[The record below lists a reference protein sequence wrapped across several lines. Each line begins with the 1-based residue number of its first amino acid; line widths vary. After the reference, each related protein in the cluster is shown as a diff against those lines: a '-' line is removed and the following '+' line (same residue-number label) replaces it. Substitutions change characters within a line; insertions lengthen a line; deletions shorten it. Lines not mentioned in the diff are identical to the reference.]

1 MNMGQ
6 GKGTFLCLEGL
17 DKSGKDTQ
25 QEMLRDWLEAQGYDV
40 VFTREPGGTP
50 IGEKIRKVLLAGN
63 NPMSPKTE
71 ALLFMASRAEFVPE
85 VVVPAIERGQIVL
98 TSRYFFSTFGY
109 QGFGRGLSIEDMIWL
124 AMFAT
129 GKLIP
134 DLTILLDID
143 VDTMLSRL
151 NRKAADR
158 IEREGS
164 DFFERI
170 RSGYLWLSED
180 SKWGMKV
187 VDGSQPI
194 SEVHTRI
201 RTLVE
206 KVL

>member
-1 MNMGQ
+1 MGQ
-6 GKGTFLCLEGL
+6 KKGIFLCLEGL
-17 DKSGKDTQ
+17 DKSGKTTQ
-25 QEMLRDWLEAQGYDV
+25 QLMLYDWLEAQGYDV
-40 VFTREPGGTP
+40 VSTREPGGTP
-50 IGEKIRKVLLAGN
+50 VGEEIRKVLLAGN
-63 NPMSPKTE
+63 NPMGPKTE
-71 ALLFMASRAEFVPE
+71 ALLFMASRAEFVPA
-85 VVVPAIERGQIVL
+85 VVVPAIERGKIVL

-151 NRKAADR
+151 KKETADR

-170 RSGYLWLSED
+170 RSGFLKLSED
-180 SKWGMKV
+180 PRWRMKV
-187 VDGSQPI
+187 VNGNESI
-194 SEVHTRI
+194 TEVHNQI
-201 RTLVE
+201 KAFVKE
-206 KVL
+206 VL